1 MEQIFLRLVSMSL
14 SAGWLVLAVVLLR
27 QALKRAPRRI
37 VCLLW
42 ALVALR
48 LVCPVQIVWRASLV
62 PSRETIASAQETVAM
77 AAQTASAASA
87 GEADA
92 AETALPDP
100 EQTPDLVFAAS
111 RVWLAGAAAM
121 LLWAA
126 ISDVRLR
133 LRLRGSVRQEG
144 NIRLCGNISTS
155 FVLGMFL
162 PRIYLPTGL
171 QPEQRSYVLAHERAH
186 IARLDHVWKPLGWL
200 LLSVYWFHP
209 LLWLAY
215 VLMCRDLELA
225 CDERVARGLDRAGR
239 ASYAE
244 ALLDCGCR
252 RHRAPV
258 RPVAFGEVRVR
269 ERVKA
274 VLRYQ
279 KPAFLRVALAVLA
292 VAAAGVFFLTEQP
305 ANALQ
310 LAQTPP
316 AAEEPA
322 VETGKRAFTDAL
334 PPDPKQSEPPQ
345 APSASTQTQAAAN
358 QSAYGN
364 VSGVTETYGNPQF
377 QIDRPGYDD
386 GTADF
391 PQQVID
397 SQNAYN
403 ERISDTYPQ
412 PLVPAADRSGNPNAR
427 LSNIGETW
435 NGGVPVIQIFP

>member
-1 MEQIFLRLVSMSL
+1 MERIFLRLVPMSL
-14 SAGWLVLAVVLLR
+14 TAGWLVLAVLLLR
-27 QALKRAPRRI
+27 LMLKKAPRRI

-42 ALVALR
+42 LLVALR
-48 LVCPVQIVWRASLV
+48 LLCPMQIAWRASLV
-62 PSRETIASAQETVAM
+62 PPRETVER
-77 AAQTASAASA
+77 AAQTTLAQQPNEARPAEAAVTAPSAALRGTQILSC
-87 GEADA
+87 
-92 AETALPDP
+92 
-100 EQTPDLVFAAS
+100 
-111 RVWLAGAAAM
+111 VWLAGMTGM
-121 LLWAA
+121 LLWLAV
-126 ISDVRLR
+126 SDLR
-133 LRLRGSVRQEG
+133 LRRRLRSAVRGEA
-144 NIRLCGNISTS
+144 NIRRCSGIDTP
-155 FVLGMFL
+155 FVLGVFR
-162 PRIYLPTGL
+162 PRIYLP
-171 QPEQRSYVLAHERAH
+171 PELDPAQTEYVLAHERAH
-186 IARLDHVWKPLGWL
+186 IARGDHLWKLLGWL

-209 LLWLAY
+209 LLWAAY

-358 QSAYGN
+358 QSAYGS
-364 VSGVTETYGNPQF
+364 VSDASETYGNSQF